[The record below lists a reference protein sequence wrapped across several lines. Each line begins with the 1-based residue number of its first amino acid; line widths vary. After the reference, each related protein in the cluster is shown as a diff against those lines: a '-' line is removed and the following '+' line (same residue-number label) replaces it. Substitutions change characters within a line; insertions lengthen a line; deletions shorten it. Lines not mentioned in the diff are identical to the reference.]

1 MDIKLYGAD
10 WCIDCR
16 VMKNFLDKKELDYQY
31 IDITKDKTAV
41 TIIKKINNG
50 KKIIPTVIINGISYS
65 NPGILNLSQ
74 IIR

>member
-16 VMKNFLDKKELDYQY
+16 VMKNFLDKKEFDYQY

-41 TIIKKINNG
+41 EIIKKINNG

>member
-41 TIIKKINNG
+41 EIIKKINNG
-50 KKIIPTVIINGISYS
+50 KKIIPTLIINGISYS

>member
-16 VMKNFLDKKELDYQY
+16 VMKNFLDKKELEYQY

-41 TIIKKINNG
+41 AIIKKINNG
-50 KKIIPTVIINGISYS
+50 KKIIPTVIINGVSYS

>member
-16 VMKNFLDKKELDYQY
+16 VMKSFLDKKELDYQY

-41 TIIKKINNG
+41 EIIKKINNG

>member
-41 TIIKKINNG
+41 EIIKKINNG

>member
-41 TIIKKINNG
+41 AIIKKINNG

>member
-16 VMKNFLDKKELDYQY
+16 VMKNFLDKKELEYQY

-41 TIIKKINNG
+41 AIIKKINNG
-50 KKIIPTVIINGISYS
+50 KKIIPTVIINGVSYS
-65 NPGILNLSQ
+65 NPGILILSQ

>member
-41 TIIKKINNG
+41 EMIKKINNG